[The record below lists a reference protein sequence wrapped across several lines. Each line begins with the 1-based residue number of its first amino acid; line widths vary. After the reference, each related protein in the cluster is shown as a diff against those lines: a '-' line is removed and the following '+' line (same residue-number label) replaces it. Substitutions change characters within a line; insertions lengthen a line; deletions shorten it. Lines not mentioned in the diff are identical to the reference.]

1 MAGVRDELFGK
12 VKVATCTTIAKCQST
27 EFNAEVRNMIEKV
40 VYANEGKDGE
50 NAGFWGNG
58 DMGKMNVSKGI
69 LE

>member
-1 MAGVRDELFGK
+1 
-12 VKVATCTTIAKCQST
+12 
-27 EFNAEVRNMIEKV
+27 MIEKV